1 MITIKEL
8 AQELNV
14 SEQALRSWCKRNE
27 IKKTTKGKITSYFL
41 DDNAVESIRSYYTSQ
56 RKRNTTNTQR
66 KHNESTTKATMHLM
80 SCKLKS
86 QRKTNKYQH

>member
-27 IKKTTKGKITSYFL
+27 IKKTSYTLTTFFLTGGQQGIT
-41 DDNAVESIRSYYTSQ
+41 NRA
-56 RKRNTTNTQR
+56 K
-66 KHNESTTKATMHLM
+66 
-80 SCKLKS
+80 
-86 QRKTNKYQH
+86 